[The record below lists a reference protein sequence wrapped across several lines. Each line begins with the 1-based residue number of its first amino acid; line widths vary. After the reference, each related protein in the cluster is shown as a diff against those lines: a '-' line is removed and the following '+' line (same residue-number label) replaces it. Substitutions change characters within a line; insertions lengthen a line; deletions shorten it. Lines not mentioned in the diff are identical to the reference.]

1 MSTLHSG
8 AATLPKGF
16 RYRHPDSEE
25 PRTPEPF
32 ATPDDEPQPPPL
44 PRPRFKLKKRNASN
58 LAAPTQQFL
67 ASVAAADVPMPSI
80 EGGAELA
87 QPVEVTMTDMAYPV
101 LSIPELEDL
110 SSLSKVR
117 GRMFSPPRTPA
128 PGVAPSLSPRRY
140 PDWTIDSAFSSS
152 ESSPERESSR
162 PSTSRSTHTS
172 ASIFSRVSLMS
183 DDAQFMS
190 PEFEGKDGPE
200 DLSLEVP
207 EAVVAPVSVKGKGK
221 MRKAPWTRAMS
232 HHVWSTYTMYCQDPK
247 VTPFRVGRNNIPPH
261 GVCLRV
267 AREARRSW
275 KGSKTH
281 LAVGNKSGSNTP
293 TADAPVAYIQWPH
306 TCAATRAHLREL
318 CRLHAT
324 SSAVRNGGY
333 LSNSPTPFGRTA
345 TRHWIRRSTPLR
357 SPSVFSSQ
365 DMQMSLT
372 LSTAE
377 CMQPTGPLAQLTS
390 SAPEPMPEE
399 TTLQPPV
406 VTPTVE
412 VEGPEQTRRRLGSPF
427 MAQSY
432 GPSSSGALAAGF
444 SLTKSTPQFQ
454 TTAGPRRNLQSPVRL
469 TRSRSNTQK
478 RRSRQASNEQRKCKR
493 PSLASDLWTDPMAGE
508 GNSSSGGIGDRDV
521 PTRAIV
527 RDELNFTSTSLSRHD
542 DLFVPRANIAELISA
557 APPLPTT
564 TSTTQ
569 AAQEPPAMLALP
581 VVPPPRLGSPFSAS
595 SSSFSFPNR
604 LSHPESLSY
613 GTIRRPFATVQQV
626 ADESSSSSS
635 GPAASRANLASRLS
649 YINQRLREFRHRDL
663 NRRRSES
670 PIF

>member
-1 MSTLHSG
+1 MSPLHSG
-8 AATLPKGF
+8 AVTLPKGF
-16 RYRHPDSEE
+16 RYRHPDYEE
-25 PRTPEPF
+25 PKTPEPF
-32 ATPDDEPQPPPL
+32 ATPEDDIQPPPP
-44 PRPRFKLKKRNASN
+44 PRPRLKLKKRYASN

-67 ASVAAADVPMPSI
+67 ASVAAADVPIQSI
-80 EGGAELA
+80 EVPELA
-87 QPVEVTMTDMAYPV
+87 QPVEVTMTDMTYPV
-101 LSIPELEDL
+101 LALPDLEEI
-110 SSLSKVR
+110 STHQKVR

-152 ESSPERESSR
+152 ESSPECESSR

-172 ASIFSRVSLMS
+172 ASIFSRFSLMS
-183 DDAQFMS
+183 DDAQYMS
-190 PEFEGKDGPE
+190 PELEVKDG
-200 DLSLEVP
+200 LEESP
-207 EAVVAPVSVKGKGK
+207 PDARAAAAAYVSVKALTKGK

-232 HHVWSTYTMYCQDPK
+232 KHLWSTYMMYCQDPK

-281 LAVGNKSGSNTP
+281 LTVENKSGSSTP
-293 TADAPVAYIQWPH
+293 TAETPAAYIRWPH

-324 SSAVRNGGY
+324 SSAVRNSRY
-333 LSNSPTPFGRTA
+333 LSSSPTPFGRTA

-357 SPSVFSSQ
+357 SPTVFSAQ

-377 CMQPTGPLAQLTS
+377 CMQPSGPLAQLTS
-390 SAPEPMPEE
+390 SASEPMPEE
-399 TTLQPPV
+399 STLQPPV
-406 VTPTVE
+406 ETPTVE

-427 MAQSY
+427 IARSY
-432 GPSSSGALAAGF
+432 GPSSSGVLAGGF

-454 TTAGPRRNLQSPVRL
+454 TTVGPRRSLQSPVRL

-478 RRSRQASNEQRKCKR
+478 RRSRQASNEPRRCKR

-508 GNSSSGGIGDRDV
+508 SGSAAISGGDGS
-521 PTRAIV
+521 AGHAA
-527 RDELNFTSTSLSRHD
+527 RDELKFSSTSLNRHD
-542 DLFVPRANIAELISA
+542 ELFVPRTNIAELISS
-557 APPLPTT
+557 APPV
-564 TSTTQ
+564 Q
-569 AAQEPPAMLALP
+569 NAQELPAKLALP
-581 VVPPPRLGSPFSAS
+581 DVPPPRLGSPFSAS

-604 LSHPESLSY
+604 FSHPDNFSL
-613 GTIRRPFATVQQV
+613 GAIRRPFATVQQL
-626 ADESSSSSS
+626 ADDSNN
-635 GPAASRANLASRLS
+635 GPAARANLASRLS
-649 YINQRLREFRHRDL
+649 YINQRLREFRHRDQ

-670 PIF
+670 PL

>member
-1 MSTLHSG
+1 MSPLHSG

-16 RYRHPDSEE
+16 RYRHPDCEE
-25 PRTPEPF
+25 PKTPEPF
-32 ATPDDEPQPPPL
+32 ATTEDDIQPPPP

-67 ASVAAADVPMPSI
+67 ASVAAADVPIPSI
-80 EGGAELA
+80 EEPELVQA
-87 QPVEVTMTDMAYPV
+87 VEVTMTDMSYPV
-101 LSIPELEDL
+101 LAIPSLEEIANHQ
-110 SSLSKVR
+110 KVR

-152 ESSPERESSR
+152 ESSPECESSR

-172 ASIFSRVSLMS
+172 ASIFSRFSLMS
-183 DDAQFMS
+183 DDAQYMS
-190 PEFEGKDGPE
+190 PEFDVKDG
-200 DLSLEVP
+200 LEESPLEAP
-207 EAVVAPVSVKGKGK
+207 EAEAAAAPVSAKAKGK

-232 HHVWSTYTMYCQDPK
+232 QHLWSTYMMYCQDPK

-281 LAVGNKSGSNTP
+281 LTVDNKSGSSTP
-293 TADAPVAYIQWPH
+293 TAETPATYIRWPH

-318 CRLHAT
+318 CRVHAT
-324 SSAVRNGGY
+324 SSAVRNTRY

-365 DMQMSLT
+365 DMHMSLI

-377 CMQPTGPLAQLTS
+377 CMQPSGPLAQLTS
-390 SAPEPMPEE
+390 SAPELMPEE
-399 TTLQPPV
+399 PALQPPV
-406 VTPTVE
+406 ETPTVE
-412 VEGPEQTRRRLGSPF
+412 VEGPEKTRRRLGSPF
-427 MAQSY
+427 IARSY

-444 SLTKSTPQFQ
+444 SITKSTPQFQ
-454 TTAGPRRNLQSPVRL
+454 TTVGPRRSLQSPARL
-469 TRSRSNTQK
+469 ARSRSNTQK
-478 RRSRQASNEQRKCKR
+478 RRSRQAANEPRKCKR
-493 PSLASDLWTDPMAGE
+493 PSLASDLWTDPMASKG
-508 GNSSSGGIGDRDV
+508 SGGGSINDGDSSAS
-521 PTRAIV
+521 TTA
-527 RDELNFTSTSLSRHD
+527 RDELKFSSTNLGRPD
-542 DLFVPRANIAELISA
+542 ELFVPRTNIAELISSA
-557 APPLPTT
+557 AP
-564 TSTTQ
+564 
-569 AAQEPPAMLALP
+569 ARDIQEPAAKLELP
-581 VVPPPRLGSPFSAS
+581 DVPPPRLGSPFSAS

-604 LSHPESLSY
+604 FSNPDNLSF
-613 GTIRRPFATVQQV
+613 GAVRRPFATVQQL
-626 ADESSSSSS
+626 ADNSSN
-635 GPAASRANLASRLS
+635 GPTARANLASRLT
-649 YINQRLREFRHRDL
+649 YINQRLREFRHRDQ

-670 PIF
+670 PI